1 MRERLESYR
10 DYQVRALKGDISALD
25 ELLNIEAFIDNAD
38 IMPAHKAFLRL
49 RFIDGM
55 KTKEIAQ
62 TLGFSVKYVK
72 KLSYKIFRKIG
83 GIVDE

>member
-10 DYQVRALKGDISALD
+10 DYQDRALKGDISALD
-25 ELLNIEAFIDNAD
+25 EILNIEALIDNAD